1 MNWMES
7 LQSLSAMVLLFLLVS
22 GSQYLKYHLRNQMNF

>member
-7 LQSLSAMVLLFLLVS
+7 VQSLSALVLLFLLVS
-22 GSQYLKYHLRNQMNF
+22 SSQYLKYRLRNRYGF